1 LTVEYL
7 LADCR
12 DFIKRKKGDYMAS
25 SIADMIKK
33 AKEEVGASNEST
45 REDESQDEGI
55 QIERQNVDHVRG
67 QAKSGK

>member
-1 LTVEYL
+1 LNASWLIVGILSKE
-7 LADCR
+7 
-12 DFIKRKKGDYMAS
+12 KRICMAS

-33 AKEEVGASNEST
+33 AKEEVGSSSDSKHVEEST
-45 REDESQDEGI
+45 DEGI